1 MIYQTFAKL
10 YDDLMDPAMYDQWLD
25 FVSKRQPEKKVN
37 WLDLACGSGRLA
49 VKLIQSGYQVS
60 GFDLSEEML
69 ALADEH
75 AQEAGVTLPL
85 IQGNMLDLSELD
97 QYDVIS
103 CFADS
108 FCYLPNDRDLKVC
121 FTQVFHH
128 LKSNGKLLF
137 DVISPYQTDEIY
149 PGYMYNYVDDQQ
161 AFLWTTYQTEE
172 PHSVEHDLT
181 FFIKNSA
188 KNTYSKI
195 NELHH
200 ERTYDLN
207 TYLTLL
213 EAVGFKNTRVSSN
226 FGNSSIDDKST
237 RWFFECTK

>member
-25 FVSKRQPEKKVN
+25 FVSKRQKNKRAN

-49 VKLIQSGYQVS
+49 VKLIQEGYQVS

-75 AQEAGVTLPL
+75 AHDAEVELPL
-85 IQGNMLDLSELD
+85 VQGNMLDLSELD
-97 QYDVIS
+97 QYDVVS

-108 FCYLPNDRDLKVC
+108 LCYLPDETALKQC
-121 FTQVFHH
+121 LAEVFKH
-128 LKSNGKLLF
+128 LNSNGKFLF
-137 DVISPYQTDEIY
+137 DVISPYQTDEVY

-161 AFLWTTYQTEE
+161 AFLWTTYQTEK

-181 FFIKNSA
+181 FFVKNSD
-188 KNTYSKI
+188 KEQYSKI

-200 ERTYDLN
+200 ERTYELETYVDL
-207 TYLTLL
+207 LKK
-213 EAVGFKNTRVSSN
+213 VGFSKISYSSD
-226 FGNSSIDDKST
+226 FGKAEISDEST
-237 RWFFECTK
+237 RWFFECIK

>member
-25 FVSKRQPEKKVN
+25 FVSERQPDKNAN

-49 VKLIQSGYQVS
+49 VKLIQDGYQVS
-60 GFDLSEEML
+60 GFDLSDEML

-75 AQEAGVTLPL
+75 AHEADVELPFV
-85 IQGNMLDLSELD
+85 QGDMLNLSELD
-97 QYDVIS
+97 QYDVVS

-108 FCYLPNDRDLKVC
+108 LCYLPDESSLKQC
-121 FTQVFHH
+121 FGQVFEH
-128 LKSNGKLLF
+128 LNDKGKFLF
-137 DVISPYQTDEIY
+137 DVISPYQTDEVY

-181 FFIKNSA
+181 FFVKNS
-188 KNTYSKI
+188 KENQYTKI

-200 ERTYDLN
+200 ERTYDLD
-207 TYLTLL
+207 TYIDLL
-213 EAVGFKNTRVSSN
+213 KSVGFQTVSCSSN
-226 FGNSSIDDKST
+226 FGKSKIDEKST
-237 RWFFECTK
+237 RWFFECVK

>member
-25 FVSKRQPEKKVN
+25 FVSKRQSDKTVD

-49 VKLIQSGYQVS
+49 VKLIQDGYQVS
-60 GFDLSEEML
+60 GFDLSDEML

-75 AQEAGVTLPL
+75 AQEAKVTLPL
-85 IQGNMLDLSELD
+85 MQGNMLDLSELGN
-97 QYDVIS
+97 YDVVS

-108 FCYLPNDRDLKVC
+108 FCYLPNKQNLKTC
-121 FTQVFHH
+121 FAQVFQH
-128 LKSNGKLLF
+128 LNADGKFLF

-149 PGYMYNYVDDQQ
+149 PGYMYNYVDDEQ
-161 AFLWTTYQTEE
+161 AFLWITYQTEE

-181 FFIKNSA
+181 FFVKNDA
-188 KNTYSKI
+188 TNTYSKI

-200 ERTYDLN
+200 ERTYELE
-207 TYLTLL
+207 TYLSLL
-213 EAVGFKNTRVSSN
+213 NEVGFKNVKTSSN
-226 FGNSSIDDKST
+226 FGRDAINDKST
-237 RWFFECTK
+237 RWFFECSK